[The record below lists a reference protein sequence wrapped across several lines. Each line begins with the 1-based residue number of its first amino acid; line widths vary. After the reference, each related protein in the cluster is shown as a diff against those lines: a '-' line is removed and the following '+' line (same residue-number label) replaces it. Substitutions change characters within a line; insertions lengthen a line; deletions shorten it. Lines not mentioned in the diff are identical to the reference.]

1 MNPGNVLGSSSI
13 SFSRPV
19 YIESAAS
26 VVGKKEGEGPLRKK
40 FDKICR
46 DPMFGMETWEEAESS
61 LQKETASLAI
71 QKAGLKIQDIRMVFA

>member
-71 QKAGLKIQDIRMVFA
+71 QKAGLKR